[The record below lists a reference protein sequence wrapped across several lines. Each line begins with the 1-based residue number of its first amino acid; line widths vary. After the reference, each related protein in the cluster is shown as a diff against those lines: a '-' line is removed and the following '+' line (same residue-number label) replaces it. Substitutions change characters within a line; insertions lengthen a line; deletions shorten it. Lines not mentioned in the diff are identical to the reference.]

1 MLTLRRFLLCLQG
14 GQGVEGEKNS
24 MNMLGLK
31 EAASLAGVSRD
42 TLRRAIQRG
51 ELPALLVTGKT
62 GPQFEVDQSEVEVWA
77 QKRAT
82 AYPQWQ
88 EDEQVAQAQQEGPAQ
103 GAQPTQ
109 GEVGEV
115 AGSEL
120 SLRLATLEDSH
131 RDQSLALV
139 RLAIQQDL
147 FQSVQKWKDRAGT
160 SKAKVSKLRK
170 QLAEVA
176 ELAEE
181 NRRRQELWEAE
192 KEQLVAE
199 LRTHQERVSWLEKR
213 VPRWVRGLFGAG

>member
-1 MLTLRRFLLCLQG
+1 M
-14 GQGVEGEKNS
+14 S
-24 MNMLGLK
+24 MLGLK
-31 EAASLAGVSRD
+31 EAASVAGVSRD

-62 GPQFEVDQSEVEVWA
+62 GPQFEVDQADVEVWA

-88 EDEQVAQAQQEGPAQ
+88 EDEQAAQAQQEEPAQ
-103 GAQPTQ
+103 GAQGRHSES
-109 GEVGEV
+109 GETVGGEM
-115 AGSEL
+115 G
-120 SLRLATLEDSH
+120 LRLANLEDSH

-147 FQSVQKWKDRAGT
+147 FRSVQKWKDRAG
-160 SKAKVSKLRK
+160 SSRAKVSKLRK

-192 KEQLVAE
+192 KEQLISEV
-199 LRTHQERVSWLEKR
+199 RSSQERVNWLEKR
-213 VPRWVRGLFGAG
+213 VPRWVRGLFGAK

>member
-1 MLTLRRFLLCLQG
+1 
-14 GQGVEGEKNS
+14 
-24 MNMLGLK
+24 MNILGLK
-31 EAASLAGVSRD
+31 EAANVAGVSRD

-62 GPQFEVDQSEVEVWA
+62 GPQFEVDQADVEVWV

-88 EDEQVAQAQQEGPAQ
+88 EDEQAAQVQHSDPAQAAQ
-103 GAQPTQ
+103 GQNDG
-109 GEVGEV
+109 GETVG
-115 AGSEL
+115 SQL
-120 SLRLATLEDSH
+120 SVRLANLEDSH
-131 RDQSLALV
+131 RDQSMALV

-147 FQSVQKWKDRAGT
+147 FQSVQKWKDRAGS

-170 QLAEVA
+170 QLAEVS

-192 KEQLVAE
+192 KEQLISE
-199 LRTHQERVSWLEKR
+199 IRTSQERVNWLEKR
-213 VPRWVRGLFGAG
+213 VPRWVRGLFGAK

>member
-1 MLTLRRFLLCLQG
+1 
-14 GQGVEGEKNS
+14 
-24 MNMLGLK
+24 MNILGLK
-31 EAASLAGVSRD
+31 EAANVAGVSRD

-62 GPQFEVDQSEVEVWA
+62 GPQFEVDQADVEVWV

-88 EDEQVAQAQQEGPAQ
+88 EDEQVTQVQHSDPGQAAQ
-103 GAQPTQ
+103 GQNEA
-109 GEVGEV
+109 GETVG
-115 AGSEL
+115 SQL
-120 SLRLATLEDSH
+120 SLRLANLEDSH
-131 RDQSLALV
+131 RDQSMALV

-147 FQSVQKWKDRAGT
+147 FQSVQKWKDRAGS

-170 QLAEVA
+170 QLADLS

-192 KEQLVAE
+192 KEQLISE
-199 LRTHQERVSWLEKR
+199 IRTSQERVNWLEKR
-213 VPRWVRGLFGAG
+213 VPRWVRGLFGAK

>member
-1 MLTLRRFLLCLQG
+1 
-14 GQGVEGEKNS
+14 

-31 EAASLAGVSRD
+31 EAASVAGVSRD

-62 GPQFEVDQSEVEVWA
+62 GPQFEVDQADVKVWA

-88 EDEQVAQAQQEGPAQ
+88 EEEQATQAQQEPTTQDVQAQ
-103 GAQPTQ
+103 NESNDETTG
-109 GEVGEV
+109 GELV
-115 AGSEL
+115 
-120 SLRLATLEDSH
+120 LRLANLEDSH

-147 FQSVQKWKDRAGT
+147 FQSVQKWKDRAGS

-192 KEQLVAE
+192 KQQLIAE
-199 LRTHQERVSWLEKR
+199 MRTSQERVNWLEKR
-213 VPRWVRGLFGAG
+213 VPRWVRGIFGAK

>member
-1 MLTLRRFLLCLQG
+1 
-14 GQGVEGEKNS
+14 
-24 MNMLGLK
+24 MNILGLK
-31 EAASLAGVSRD
+31 EAANVAGVSRD

-62 GPQFEVDQSEVEVWA
+62 GPQFEVDQADVEVWI

-88 EDEQVAQAQQEGPAQ
+88 EDEQVTQVQHSDPAQAAHGQNEA
-103 GAQPTQ
+103 
-109 GEVGEV
+109 GETVG
-115 AGSEL
+115 SQL
-120 SLRLATLEDSH
+120 SVRLANLEDSH
-131 RDQSLALV
+131 RDQSMALV

-147 FQSVQKWKDRAGT
+147 FQSVQKWKDRAGS

-170 QLAEVA
+170 QLADLS

-192 KEQLVAE
+192 KEQLISE
-199 LRTHQERVSWLEKR
+199 IRTSQERVNWLEKR
-213 VPRWVRGLFGAG
+213 VPRWVRGLFGAK